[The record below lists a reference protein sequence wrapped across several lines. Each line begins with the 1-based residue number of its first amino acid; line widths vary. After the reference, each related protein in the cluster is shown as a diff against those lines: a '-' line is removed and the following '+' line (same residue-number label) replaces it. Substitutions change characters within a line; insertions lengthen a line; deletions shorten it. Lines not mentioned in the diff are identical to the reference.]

1 MTYKTEQL
9 ILNGIPIQCESTPF
23 RLNQHEMEL
32 ICDSEYYQPKHND
45 ITKTSFL
52 LNDNRL
58 CRIKHF
64 LNERM
69 KNYIENIVEIENE
82 FTMTQS
88 WSTITKKGANHHGH
102 THPNSIFSLVFYV
115 SSEGEKSGNLKF
127 EYESR
132 LNEKWDFSYSIKN
145 YNSFNSSGL
154 TYTVKTGDIIIFPSW
169 LFHKTTENT
178 TDKDRIIIGANYFVN
193 GTLGTSKN
201 VDKIGIKVGDLQDD

>member
-1 MTYKTEQL
+1 MQTTY
-9 ILNGIPIQCESTPF
+9 LNGLPVSWEKTNF
-23 RLNQHEMEL
+23 RLTDDEL
-32 ICDSEYYQPKHND
+32 GVITNNEYYLPKNNHL
-45 ITKTSFL
+45 TRTSFL
-52 LNDNRL
+52 LKDTRL
-58 CRIKHF
+58 SRVRNF
-64 LNERM
+64 LDERM
-69 KNYIENIVEIENE
+69 KNYTENVVEIEDKFILTN
-82 FTMTQS
+82 S
-88 WSTITKKGANHHGH
+88 WSTITKKGEQHHVH
-102 THPNSIFSLVFYV
+102 NHPNSIFSLVFYV
-115 SSEGEKSGNLKF
+115 RSEGEKSGNLKF